1 LSVNVIFPTLVYT
14 LCFATSALCAYLL
27 GRSFRRSR
35 SRLLLWSALCFALL
49 AVANFVVVLDMLVFP
64 DVDLRLARLWLSL
77 GAVTVLLFGFIWDED
92 G

>member
-1 LSVNVIFPTLVYT
+1 MQVLFPTLVYT
-14 LCFATSALCAYLL
+14 LCFATSTLCAFLL
-27 GRSFRRSR
+27 GRSYRRSR

-64 DVDLRLARLWLSL
+64 DVDLRPVRLWLSL
-77 GAVTVLLFGFIWDED
+77 AAVTVLLFGFIWDED